1 MLEQKNHL
9 AEEEAELLS
18 RKVSIKVFFSCSVC
32 LIFLFLQAMEVE
44 QEILKLKN
52 YALKTEEEK
61 IHLERK
67 FQDFESLTAR
77 LGILFLFFPPFLN

>member
-1 MLEQKNHL
+1 M
-9 AEEEAELLS
+9 LLS
-18 RKVSIKVFFSCSVC
+18 RK
-32 LIFLFLQAMEVE
+32 AMEVE

-67 FQDFESLTAR
+67 SREAESLTAR
-77 LGILFLFFPPFLN
+77 LGELFNDFFVSIRS